1 MPLPHSLR
9 ALRSPQFRRYYIGQT
24 VSMIGT
30 WIQSVAVMWLAYRLS
45 GSTWFTGLIGF
56 LNSAPHLF
64 LAPFAGV
71 LGDRVSRRKLLMTV
85 LSLMALQSTALA
97 VLSGLHIITMPQ
109 LAVLALFSGICNA
122 FETPTRQSIFIQL
135 LDKRDDLPNAIALNS
150 MLMNGTRLIGPSIGG
165 VLIAAFG
172 ETPCFAINALS
183 YTAVVGALAGLKVV
197 NRRPQRAPTHPL
209 ADLAE
214 GWRYSMGLLPVRW
227 MLFTLAAV
235 SLSISP
241 YATLMPAIAVKTFA
255 QGAGLVGLFIG
266 AVGMGAFIAAAT
278 LAVRPNVRGL
288 GKWIGTACVIA
299 GVGAVGFGFSQWVA
313 FSCVLLMMEGFGM
326 FMVGAT
332 CNTILQTLVEEDM
345 RSRVLS
351 YYAMFFIGA
360 APIGHYFAG
369 WLADHIGAP
378 LTFVIGGA
386 ICFVT
391 GIVFT
396 LRLDTF
402 RSHLR
407 KAYVTRGIIPSLEDT
422 RIANP

>member
-1 MPLPHSLR
+1 MKFPYGLR
-9 ALRSPQFRRYYIGQT
+9 ALDSPRFRRYYFGQT

-71 LGDRVSRRKLLMTV
+71 LGDRVDRRKLLVAV
-85 LSLMALQSTALA
+85 LSLMAVQSATLA
-97 VLSGLHIITMPQ
+97 ALSGLHVITMPQ
-109 LAVLALFSGICNA
+109 LAALALFSGICSS
-122 FETPTRQSIFIQL
+122 FEIPTRQSIFVQL
-135 LDKRDDLPNAIALNS
+135 LDKREDLPNAIALNS
-150 MLMNGTRLIGPSIGG
+150 MLMNGTRLVGPSIGG
-165 VLIAAFG
+165 VIIAAFG
-172 ETPCFAINALS
+172 ETACFALNALS
-183 YTAVVGALAGLKVV
+183 YAAVVGALLTLRV
-197 NRRPQRAPTHPL
+197 QRQARKRTHPL
-209 ADLAE
+209 ADLAD
-214 GWRYSMGLLPVRW
+214 GWRYSMGMLPVRR

-241 YATLMPAIAVKTFA
+241 YATLMPAIAVKTFG
-255 QGAGLVGLFIG
+255 QGPELVGIFIG
-266 AVGMGAFIAAAT
+266 AVGFGAFVAAVS
-278 LAVRPNVRGL
+278 LALRPNVRGL
-288 GKWIGTACVIA
+288 GKWIGYAAMVA
-299 GVGAVGFGFSQWVA
+299 GAGAVCFGYSRVVWLSFVP
-313 FSCVLLMMEGFGM
+313 LMMEGFGM

-332 CNTILQTLVEEDM
+332 CNTILQTLVDEEK

-351 YYAMFFIGA
+351 YYAMFFVGT

-378 LTFVIGGA
+378 MTFVIGGA
-386 ICFVT
+386 ICLASGAAFYLQ
-391 GIVFT
+391 F
-396 LRLDTF
+396 DTF